1 MAIIEVTGEV
11 IRHLGS
17 KGFTLAEP
25 RREMVGGQWQT
36 AEGKKYFSV
45 WATEL
50 PSVGDVVTVKGSLS
64 VKLDEYE
71 GKQSIKVNVN
81 AFDVKPA
88 LDHPTVAKAKQ
99 DFAKIVRES
108 APSVEDDLPF

>member
-1 MAIIEVTGEV
+1 MAILEVTGEV

-25 RREMVGGQWQT
+25 RREMVNGQWQT

-45 WATEL
+45 WSTEL
-50 PSVGDVVTVKGSLS
+50 PSVGAVVTVKGSLS

-88 LDHPTVAKAKQ
+88 LDHQTVAKAQQ
-99 DFAKIVRES
+99 DFARIAQES
-108 APSVEDDLPF
+108 AQSVDDLPF

>member
-81 AFDVKPA
+81 AFSVVPA
-88 LDHPTVAKAKQ
+88 VDHQMVAKAKQ
-99 DFAKIVRES
+99 DFATIAQDPAK
-108 APSVEDDLPF
+108 SVDDLPF

>member
-1 MAIIEVTGEV
+1 MAILEVTGEV

-25 RREMVGGQWQT
+25 RREMVNGQWQT
-36 AEGKKYFSV
+36 AEGKKYFSI
-45 WATEL
+45 WAEQL
-50 PSVGDVVTVKGSLS
+50 PAVGSQVTVKGSLS

-81 AFDVKPA
+81 AFSVVPA
-88 LDHPTVAKAKQ
+88 LDHQTVAKAQQ
-99 DFAKIVRES
+99 DFAKIVQDS
-108 APSVEDDLPF
+108 APSVDDLPF

>member
-1 MAIIEVTGEV
+1 MAILEVTGEV
-11 IRHLGS
+11 IRHLCS
-17 KGFTLAEP
+17 KGFTRAEP
-25 RREMVGGQWQT
+25 RREMVNGQWQT

-45 WATEL
+45 WSTEL
-50 PSVGDVVTVKGSLS
+50 PSVGAVVTVKGSLS

-88 LDHPTVAKAKQ
+88 LDHQTVAKEQQ
-99 DFAKIVRES
+99 DFARIAQES
-108 APSVEDDLPF
+108 AQSVDDLPF

>member
-1 MAIIEVTGEV
+1 MAILEVTGEV
-11 IRHLGS
+11 IRHLGQ

-25 RREMVGGQWQT
+25 RREMVNGQWQT

-50 PSVGDVVTVKGSLS
+50 PTVGAVVTVKGSLS

-81 AFDVKPA
+81 AFSVVPA
-88 LDHPTVAKAKQ
+88 VDHQTLATAKQ
-99 DFAKIVRES
+99 DFAKIASES
-108 APSVEDDLPF
+108 VSSVDDTPF

>member
-1 MAIIEVTGEV
+1 MAIVEVTGEV

-25 RREMVGGQWQT
+25 RREMVGGQWVT

-45 WATEL
+45 WADQL
-50 PSVGDVVTVKGSLS
+50 PTIGSQVTVKGSLS

-81 AFDVKPA
+81 AFSVVSA
-88 LDHPTVAKAKQ
+88 VDHQTVAKAQQ
-99 DFAKIVRES
+99 DFAKIVQDS
-108 APSVEDDLPF
+108 APSVDDLPF